1 MRSSTIP
8 RITDNGKTRYCSE
21 CYDGE
26 RKEIATVAISYYNE
40 LGRFVRNKHVCGD
53 HAEMIYQDDS
63 HARETVLLP
72 RNTEEAAHHV
82 SRMPPNLLEI
92 VNGKRVGIPTL
103 DSRDPLQRAAGILS
117 GKEVSWL
124 R

>member
-1 MRSSTIP
+1 MRTSTIP
-8 RITDNGKTRYCSE
+8 SINTGKTRYCAE
-21 CYDGE
+21 CRDGE
-26 RKEIATVAISYYNE
+26 RKEVAAVAISYYNDR
-40 LGRFVRNKHVCGD
+40 GRFVRNKHVCGD

-72 RNTEEAAHHV
+72 QNAEEAALHV
-82 SRMPPNLLEI
+82 RMMTPNLLEI
-92 VNGKRVGIPTL
+92 VHGKRIGIPTL
-103 DSRDPLQRAAGILS
+103 DSKDPLQRAAGILS